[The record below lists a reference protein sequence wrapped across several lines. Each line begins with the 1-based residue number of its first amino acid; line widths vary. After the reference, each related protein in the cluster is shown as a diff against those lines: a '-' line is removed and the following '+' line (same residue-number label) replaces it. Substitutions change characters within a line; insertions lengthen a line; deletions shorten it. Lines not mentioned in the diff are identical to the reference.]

1 MAALSDKYP
10 DDLEL
15 AVLAA
20 EAGMDTQP
28 WDYWEPGG
36 KEPKG
41 RTADVQKRLEGVL
54 AKNPD
59 HPWAIHLYIHLVE
72 ASDRPERAEPY
83 ADRLAALMPG
93 AGHIVHMPSHI
104 YYRVGRYIDFAQGQQ
119 SGFEGR

>member
-20 EAGMDTQP
+20 EAAMDTQP
-28 WDYWEPGG
+28 WDYWQPGG

-54 AKNPD
+54 AKSPTIRGRSTSTSIWSK
-59 HPWAIHLYIHLVE
+59 PPIARS
-72 ASDRPERAEPY
+72 A
-83 ADRLAALMPG
+83 
-93 AGHIVHMPSHI
+93 PSPTP
-104 YYRVGRYIDFAQGQQ
+104 IDWP
-119 SGFEGR
+119 R